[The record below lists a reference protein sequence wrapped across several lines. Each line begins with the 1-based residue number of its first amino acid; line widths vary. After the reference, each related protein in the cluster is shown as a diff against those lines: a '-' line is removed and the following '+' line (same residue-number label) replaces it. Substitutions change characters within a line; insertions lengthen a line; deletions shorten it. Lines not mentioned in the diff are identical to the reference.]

1 MATVIG
7 IFEDQFKKNKPLTVV
22 KPGTQSRRFTHIDD
36 TIDVCMK
43 AWKKDLCKHYSISH
57 KKSYKIIEV
66 ARMFKKEIKF
76 LPFRSGER
84 YVSSLTNTN
93 FKNKVHKVFG
103 KKDLKDYISNFLRN
117 KI

>member
-1 MATVIG
+1 MGLIKFQKVTWPLLLVYLKTS
-7 IFEDQFKKNKPLTVV
+7 FKKQTINCS

-84 YVSSLTNTN
+84 YVSHFN
-93 FKNKVHKVFG
+93 
-103 KKDLKDYISNFLRN
+103 
-117 KI
+117 